1 MSGSGIKSRGEE
13 ARQALLQLLDA
24 YGADPARWPAED
36 PRRAKAWTLID
47 SGDAMAA
54 QSVAAARALDRALD
68 TMAAPAPSA
77 ALTGA
82 ILQAAQKP
90 GPGFRSWAGLLRKP
104 ALLKP
109 ALLKPVGALA
119 CAGLLG
125 IMVGVWSPVPV
136 AGIGDRQ
143 MAGLETELASLGALD
158 VNGDD
163 NAFGEFAE

>member
-1 MSGSGIKSRGEE
+1 MSGSGIESRGEE

-36 PRRAKAWTLID
+36 PRRAAAWALID

-68 TMAAPAPSA
+68 TMAPPAPSA

-90 GPGFRSWAGLLRKP
+90 GPGFRSWAGLLG
-104 ALLKP
+104 KP

-125 IMVGVWSPVPV
+125 IMVGIWSPVPV

-163 NAFGEFAE
+163 NAFGEIAE

>member
-1 MSGSGIKSRGEE
+1 MSGSRIKPDGEE

-36 PRRAKAWTLID
+36 PRRAKVWALID

-109 ALLKPVGALA
+109 VGALA

-125 IMVGVWSPVPV
+125 IMVGIWSPVPV

-143 MAGLETELASLGALD
+143 TAGLETEFASLGALD

>member
-1 MSGSGIKSRGEE
+1 MSGSGIESRGEE

-36 PRRAKAWTLID
+36 PRRAKAWALID

-68 TMAAPAPSA
+68 TMAPPTPSA

-109 ALLKPVGALA
+109 VGALA

-125 IMVGVWSPVPV
+125 IMVGIWSPVPV

>member
-1 MSGSGIKSRGEE
+1 MSGSGIKPGGEE
-13 ARQALLQLLDA
+13 ARQALLQLLEA

-36 PRRAKAWTLID
+36 PRRAKAWALID

-54 QSVAAARALDRALD
+54 KSVAAARALDRALD
-68 TMAAPAPSA
+68 TMAPPAPSA

-90 GPGFRSWAGLLRKP
+90 GPGFRSWAGLLE
-104 ALLKP
+104 KP
-109 ALLKPVGALA
+109 ALLKPVGTLA

-125 IMVGVWSPVPV
+125 IMVGIWSPVPV

-143 MAGLETELASLGALD
+143 TAGLETELASLGALD

>member
-1 MSGSGIKSRGEE
+1 MSGSRIKPSGEE

-36 PRRAKAWTLID
+36 PRRAKVWALID

-109 ALLKPVGALA
+109 VGALA

-125 IMVGVWSPVPV
+125 IMVGIWSPVPV

-143 MAGLETELASLGALD
+143 TAGLETEFASLGALD

>member
-1 MSGSGIKSRGEE
+1 MSGSGSKPGGEE
-13 ARQALLQLLDA
+13 SRQALLQLLDA

-36 PRRAKAWTLID
+36 PRRAKAWALID
-47 SGDAMAA
+47 SGDALAA

-68 TMAAPAPSA
+68 TMAPPTPSA

-109 ALLKPVGALA
+109 VGALA

-125 IMVGVWSPVPV
+125 IMVGIWSPVPV

-143 MAGLETELASLGALD
+143 TAGLETELASLGALD

>member
-1 MSGSGIKSRGEE
+1 MSGSGIKPRGEE
-13 ARQALLQLLDA
+13 AGQALLQLLDA

-36 PRRAKAWTLID
+36 PRRAKAWALID

-54 QSVAAARALDRALD
+54 QSAAAARALDRALD
-68 TMAAPAPSA
+68 TMAPPTPSA

-109 ALLKPVGALA
+109 VGALA

-125 IMVGVWSPVPV
+125 IMVGIWSPVPV

-143 MAGLETELASLGALD
+143 TAGLETEFASLGALD

>member
-1 MSGSGIKSRGEE
+1 MSGSGSKPGGEE
-13 ARQALLQLLDA
+13 SRQALLQLLDA

-36 PRRAKAWTLID
+36 PRRAKAWALID

-54 QSVAAARALDRALD
+54 QSAAAARALDRALD
-68 TMAAPAPSA
+68 TMAPPAPSA

-109 ALLKPVGALA
+109 VGALA

-136 AGIGDRQ
+136 AGIGDGQ

>member
-1 MSGSGIKSRGEE
+1 MSGSRIKPRGEE

-36 PRRAKAWTLID
+36 PRRAKVWALID
-47 SGDAMAA
+47 SGGRDGGAIRGGGESAGPRTRHDG
-54 QSVAAARALDRALD
+54 STGSIGRAD
-68 TMAAPAPSA
+68 PAPSCRRR
-77 ALTGA
+77 
-82 ILQAAQKP
+82 QKP

-109 ALLKPVGALA
+109 VGALA
-119 CAGLLG
+119 CAALLG
-125 IMVGVWSPVPV
+125 IMVGIWSPVPV

-143 MAGLETELASLGALD
+143 TAGLETEFASLGALD